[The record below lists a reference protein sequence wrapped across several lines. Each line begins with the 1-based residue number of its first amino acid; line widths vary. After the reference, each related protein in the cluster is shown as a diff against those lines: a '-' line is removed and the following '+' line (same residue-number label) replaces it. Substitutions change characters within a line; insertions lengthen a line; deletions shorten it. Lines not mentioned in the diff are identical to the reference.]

1 MAISSQIV
9 SLFHKNGLKSS
20 LLKQID
26 HFKNVF
32 YLKFNF
38 KHDKKKRFYKKALY
52 FSKCMNGFI
61 HIMLKSYICM
71 NLD

>member
-1 MAISSQIV
+1 MANSSQIV

-26 HFKNVF
+26 HFKSLL

-38 KHDKKKRFYKKALY
+38 KHDKKTVFIKKHY
-52 FSKCMNGFI
+52 IF
-61 HIMLKSYICM
+61 LKLEKSIF
-71 NLD
+71 

>member
-1 MAISSQIV
+1 MAYCFTFSSQIV

-26 HFKNVF
+26 HFKNFF

-38 KHDKKKRFYKKALY
+38 KHDRKNRFYKKALY
-52 FSKCMNGFI
+52 FSKT
-61 HIMLKSYICM
+61 
-71 NLD
+71 

>member
-1 MAISSQIV
+1 MEYLKQKIKKIKCLKFFMAISSQIV

-26 HFKNVF
+26 HFKNFF

-38 KHDKKKRFYKKALY
+38 KHDRKNRFYKKALY
-52 FSKCMNGFI
+52 FSKT
-61 HIMLKSYICM
+61 
-71 NLD
+71 

>member
-1 MAISSQIV
+1 MLEIFIMAISSQIV

-26 HFKNVF
+26 HFKNFF

-38 KHDKKKRFYKKALY
+38 KHDRKNRFYKKAL
-52 FSKCMNGFI
+52 
-61 HIMLKSYICM
+61 
-71 NLD
+71 